1 MGYDGLSLRSFENAG
16 GPVKVGDLV
25 IFNEHQKWAPVPRHP
40 GLVIEVGVYVGR
52 KDVKVMWS
60 FEGKQYWNTEKSRE
74 LEVISESR

>member
-1 MGYDGLSLRSFENAG
+1 M
-16 GPVKVGDLV
+16 KVGDLV
-25 IFNEHQKWAPVPRHP
+25 KYDTHTQKWAVGLNLT